1 MDAEED
7 LLALRFQ
14 RLHEVAQR
22 LLGLGH
28 SEAVAGYDDHLLR
41 VVRKVFAD
49 LRGARVVHFPVLLLA
64 ARARSRGGD
73 AGEDDL
79 AQRTSQS
86 ARHQTGENGTR
97 SADQRAADDE
107 GVVGEYEARGRRGE
121 PSEGIQ
127 ERDHD
132 GHVRPADGD
141 YEQDTEQQGSAQD
154 QIQRDERREHDATSD
169 DVYREKQDYQ
179 EYGGVDNLL
188 KGKGDG
194 PGQCQL
200 LQLGESYDAPRAAHR
215 TYNNAEEDRDGGH
228 YGLLALA

>member
-41 VVRKVFAD
+41 VVREVFAD
-49 LRGARVVHFPVLLLA
+49 LRGACVVYFPVLLLA

-73 AGEDDL
+73 ASEDDL

-97 SADQRAADDE
+97 SADQRAAD
-107 GVVGEYEARGRRGE
+107 
-121 PSEGIQ
+121 
-127 ERDHD
+127 
-132 GHVRPADGD
+132 GD
-141 YEQDTEQQGSAQD
+141 YEQDTEQQGGAQD
-154 QIQRDERREHDATSD
+154 QIQRDERREYDATSD

-188 KGKGDG
+188 K
-194 PGQCQL
+194 
-200 LQLGESYDAPRAAHR
+200 
-215 TYNNAEEDRDGGH
+215 
-228 YGLLALA
+228 